1 MPFDQHFLVASI
13 APRKVLIGSASE
25 DLWADPTS
33 EFLNLA
39 SMKEAYGIF
48 GKKGL
53 IHKDRVPEAKSFL
66 GRGDALYQIRHGM
79 HYFSREDW
87 LAYMDYI
94 DSKIKK

>member
-1 MPFDQHFLVASI
+1 M
-13 APRKVLIGSASE
+13 IGSAEE

-39 SMKEAYGIF
+39 TTEEAYKLF
-48 GKKGL
+48 GKRGL
-53 IHKDRVPEAKSFL
+53 VHGDRVPSPKTSL
-66 GRGDALYQIRHGM
+66 GVGDALYQIRHGK

-94 DSKIKK
+94 DKFVK